1 MNLSKISL
9 TCCSNSNTHTHGIY
23 TACDGNI
30 EPTQYYIETIMDAH
44 IYILLIMNDK
54 VTQNTSKRGKGN
66 NYTKFIT
73 FLYRNY
79 IEC

>member
-1 MNLSKISL
+1 
-9 TCCSNSNTHTHGIY
+9 
-23 TACDGNI
+23 
-30 EPTQYYIETIMDAH
+30 MDAH

-54 VTQNTSKRGKGN
+54 IRQNTSKRGKGN

-79 IEC
+79 IELLYMAMSAISHRIS